1 MPKART
7 AQGGAKQVTISKFFA
22 PKQGPTKLPN
32 GVQIVTDEE
41 EDAVGGNEV
50 KLLILGFNFWPKCL
64 HLFNNDDNNDEV
76 LIKCE
81 PLVLPELSMLY
92 EEKKKK
98 KARTVQQ
105 Q

>member
-64 HLFNNDDNNDEV
+64 HLFYNNNEV
-76 LIKCE
+76 LIQCE

-92 EEKKKK
+92 GETKKEG
-98 KARTVQQ
+98 
-105 Q
+105 